1 MSTGNRAIGI
11 LSAVAS
17 SATFG
22 LAPFFTLG
30 LLAAGLSP
38 FEALSYRWGVAALF
52 LTAAGAAAGRSF
64 RLSGKD
70 LGVVAGLSILR
81 AATSFCLVLAYAN
94 IASGAASTI
103 HFMYPLA
110 VAAAMM
116 LFFHEK
122 PSLRTI
128 AAIAVSIAGAAL
140 LSTGGTATG
149 SGDTT
154 LGTTA
159 AALSVLTYGGYMI
172 GVKNTRAANIDSTA
186 LTCYV
191 MAFGALFFL
200 AGGWL
205 TGGVRWVNDGPTWFY
220 ILGLA
225 LPATAVSNITLIWA
239 IKRIGPTLTSFFGAL
254 EPLTA
259 VIIGVRVFGEPFTLR
274 SGLGIVLIVAAVSLV
289 VGKRSGSRKDRPSP
303 DNTPIQ

>member
-1 MSTGNRAIGI
+1 MHTGNRIIGI
-11 LSAVAS
+11 ASAVAS

-38 FEALSYRWGVAALF
+38 FEVLSYRWGIAALF
-52 LTAAGAAAGRSF
+52 LIAAGLATGRSF
-64 RLSGKD
+64 RLSGRD
-70 LGVVAGLSILR
+70 FGVVACLGLLR
-81 AATSFCLVLAYAN
+81 AATSFCLVTAYAN

-116 LFFHEK
+116 LFFRERR
-122 PSLRTI
+122 SLGTL

-140 LSTGGTATG
+140 LSAGG
-149 SGDTT
+149 SGTGAGDPA
-154 LGTTA
+154 LGTA
-159 AALSVLTYGGYMI
+159 AACMSVLTYGGYMV
-172 GVKNTRAANIDSTA
+172 GVKNTRAARIDSTA

-191 MAFGALFFL
+191 MGFGALLFL

-205 TGGVRWVNDGPTWFY
+205 TGGVRFIDDPHTWLY
-220 ILGLA
+220 VLGLA
-225 LPATAVSNITLIWA
+225 LPATAVSNITLVWA

-259 VIIGVRVFGEPFTLR
+259 VAIGIRVFGEPFTL
-274 SGLGIVLIVAAVSLV
+274 SGAVGIVLILGAVSLV
-289 VGKRSGSRKDRPSP
+289 LPRRDDSDHDREAPP
-303 DNTPIQ
+303 PAG